1 MSKKHSKEVNEYV
14 RSLTDTELALGNS
27 TILIAI
33 LNKIPLALKLTL
45 LKDEVE
51 VAEVSLEEMKRRLTK
66 IKPKAD

>member
-14 RSLTDTELALGNS
+14 RSLSDTELALGNS

-66 IKPKAD
+66 NKPKGN

>member
-14 RSLTDTELALGNS
+14 RSLSDTELALGNS

>member
-1 MSKKHSKEVNEYV
+1 MGKKHSKEVNEYIK
-14 RSLTDTELALGNS
+14 SLSDTELALGNS
-27 TILIAI
+27 TLLIAI